1 MRHVPEFG
9 TRAPGRTYVV
19 RPGVHALITD
29 GSGRV
34 GVMRTPTGF
43 YLPGGGI
50 EANESPEVAL
60 AREVREECGRTIVV
74 GSWIGEA
81 IEHVHAV
88 SEGFFSKHCQFFHG
102 RFASDLSQPVETDHA
117 LHFVA
122 PHRACALLRHA
133 SHRSA
138 VDTVI
143 DKASQTPASVRVPT
157 TANRRPCHTYS
168 PIPCRL
174 NCIPGGLRSTASGPA
189 APSLFPAMTRLLYP
203 ETHSFLVGQYHPAE
217 RSPGSRT
224 GKHSRLSGTGRT

>member
-1 MRHVPEFG
+1 MRRVPEFG
-9 TRAPGRTYVV
+9 TREPGRTYVV

-60 AREVREECGRTIVV
+60 AREVREECGRSIVV

-88 SEGFFSKHCQFFHG
+88 GEGFFSKRCQFFRG
-102 RFASDLSQPVETDHA
+102 VLTGDRSKPVETDH
-117 LHFVA
+117 
-122 PHRACALLRHA
+122 
-133 SHRSA
+133 
-138 VDTVI
+138 TY
-143 DKASQTPASVRVPT
+143 QPT
-157 TANRRPCHTYS
+157 
-168 PIPCRL
+168 PCRL
-174 NCIPGGLRSTASGPA
+174 NCIPGGLRSAASGPA

-217 RSPGSRT
+217 RSVPIKPLCSVLPMTR
-224 GKHSRLSGTGRT
+224 SPW